1 MTGAETGV
9 ISAVMALAS
18 AGLDGAMAATRRGS
32 AIRERKNVRA
42 LVISYRYRRQA
53 TWIAFAMYF
62 KSGAVREQK
71 NQWSGNE
78 SLVTGKFC

>member
-42 LVISYRYRRQA
+42 LVISYRYGRQA

-62 KSGAVREQK
+62 KSGGGARAKELWV
-71 NQWSGNE
+71 GFG
-78 SLVTGKFC
+78 VDG

>member
-1 MTGAETGV
+1 
-9 ISAVMALAS
+9 
-18 AGLDGAMAATRRGS
+18 MAATRRGS

-62 KSGAVREQK
+62 KSGAVRAKEMRFL
-71 NQWSGNE
+71 WLTFLTAIVRGPRAGCP
-78 SLVTGKFC
+78 VPV